1 MLEKHM
7 LIGPIALLM
16 FVFWQEVA
24 SPQESLT
31 KLRVPGSR
39 SGPGLANC
47 EVFLPGLVV
56 LAGEAGP
63 VVAPLAPPAGGEGVL
78 LRAARPGHR
87 GLVRGR
93 LTCGRGWRDNSA
105 AACPPV

>member
-1 MLEKHM
+1 
-7 LIGPIALLM
+7 M

-24 SPQESLT
+24 SPQERLSQ
-31 KLRVPGSR
+31 LRVPWSR
-39 SGPGLANC
+39 PGPGTADS
-47 EVFLPGLVV
+47 EVLVPRLGV